1 MQNELKSA
9 IRFNDFEAYFGARGV
24 LVLAWWMGAAHAAR
38 IREDQHSF
46 PFLQINGAAGSGKS
60 LLLDYLQKLNGLGP
74 YGHSLAHATKAA
86 RDRIYANAVN
96 ADRPI
101 VICESYEGL
110 EGYTSDHSFDW
121 DELKPLYNSSP
132 ITFQSGED
140 EFQTETFK
148 GALVITANQELE
160 CSDALCSR
168 MIVVDLTARDAQPTR
183 IRPDAIADVDV
194 NQANAFGLEVKE
206 REAWISNNIRYYGP
220 AYQKELTNK
229 YGDALN
235 ARTALNCSQMLVLLD
250 LISTLLSIDDAIRM
264 EAKKVVH
271 DIAFLD
277 TIPY

>member
-24 LVLAWWMGAAHAAR
+24 LVLAWWMGASHAAC

-60 LLLDYLQKLNGLGP
+60 LLLEYLQKLNGLGP

-86 RDRIYANAVN
+86 RDRIYANAFD

-101 VICESYEGL
+101 VICEIYEG
-110 EGYTSDHSFDW
+110 SPDDSFDW
-121 DELKPLYNSSP
+121 DELKLLYNSSP
-132 ITFQSGED
+132 ITFQSGEG

-148 GALVITANQELE
+148 GALVITANQQLE
-160 CSDALCSR
+160 CSDALSSR
-168 MIVVDLTARDAQPTR
+168 MIVVDLTALNAQPTR
-183 IRPDAIADVDV
+183 IRPDAIANVDV
-194 NQANAFGLEVKE
+194 NQACAFGLEVKE

-229 YGDALN
+229 YGNALN

-250 LISTLLSIDDAIRM
+250 LLCTLLSIDDAIRL
-264 EAKKVVH
+264 EARKVVH

>member
-24 LVLAWWMGAAHAAR
+24 LVLAWWTGAAHAAR
-38 IREDQHSF
+38 IREDQFSF

-101 VICESYEGL
+101 VICESYEGAP
-110 EGYTSDHSFDW
+110 DHSFDW

-132 ITFQSGED
+132 IAFQSGKD
-140 EFQTETFK
+140 GFQTETFK

-160 CSDALCSR
+160 CSDALSSR
-168 MIVVDLTARDAQPTR
+168 MIVVDLTAREAQPTR
-183 IRPDAIADVDV
+183 IRPEAIGDVDV
-194 NQANAFGLEVKE
+194 SQASAFGLEVKA
-206 REAWISNNIRYYGP
+206 RKAWISNNIRYYGP
-220 AYQKELTNK
+220 AYQKDLINE
-229 YGDALN
+229 YGDALS
-235 ARTALNCSQMLVLLD
+235 ARMALNCSQMLVLLD
-250 LISTLLSIDDAIRM
+250 LLCTLLSIDDAIRL
-264 EAKKVVH
+264 EARKVVH

>member
-9 IRFNDFEAYFGARGV
+9 IRFNDFVAYFGARGV

-46 PFLQINGAAGSGKS
+46 PFLQINGRPGFGKS
-60 LLLDYLQKLNGLGP
+60 LLLDYLQKLNGLGS

-86 RDRIYANAVN
+86 RERIYASAIN

-101 VICESYEGL
+101 VVCESYEGL
-110 EGYTSDHSFDW
+110 EGYSPNHSFDW

-132 ITFQSGED
+132 IAFRSEEFQS
-140 EFQTETFK
+140 QPTTFK
-148 GALVITANQELE
+148 GALVITARQPLE
-160 CSDALCSR
+160 CSDALRSR
-168 MIVVDLTARDAQPTR
+168 MIMVDFSANDAEPTR
-183 IRPDAIADVDV
+183 IRPDAIDDIDMTHAS
-194 NQANAFGLEVKE
+194 AFGLEVKE

-220 AYQKELTNK
+220 AYQKELLEK
-229 YGDALN
+229 YGSALN
-235 ARTALNCSQMLVLLD
+235 ARTALNCSQMLVMLD
-250 LISTLLSIDDAIRM
+250 LLCNLLSIDDALRL
-264 EAKKVVH
+264 EARKLVH